1 LACIGWINAKGGGDA
16 LGQGVKFVGELTHE
30 IAERLARL
38 FAVES
43 CDDGVARIR
52 HENCRAREIGT
63 HPLSRGEG
71 KPS

>member
-1 LACIGWINAKGGGDA
+1 MACIGWVNAKGGGDA

-63 HPLSRGEG
+63 HPQFRGEG
-71 KPS
+71 EPT